1 MVQGDERS
9 AYSPPSN
16 PRTIGVYDLR
26 THWFEYLRRARD
38 GEVFIITRRGKP
50 VAQLEPL
57 PPDHPARSPGRQN
70 GGQKIRATPEGI
82 RKHRHE

>member
-1 MVQGDERS
+1 MSQADERS
-9 AYSPPSN
+9 AYSPASN
-16 PRTIGVYDLR
+16 PRRIGVYDLR

-57 PPDHPARSPGRQN
+57 PPDHPARLKRDAELGAQEYPRGDGKKVREQ
-70 GGQKIRATPEGI
+70 
-82 RKHRHE
+82 